1 MNTESILKTF
11 YIKKFRIKTFLLK
24 VFIQIWEGIY

>member
-11 YIKKFRIKTFLLK
+11 YIKKFRIKISLLK